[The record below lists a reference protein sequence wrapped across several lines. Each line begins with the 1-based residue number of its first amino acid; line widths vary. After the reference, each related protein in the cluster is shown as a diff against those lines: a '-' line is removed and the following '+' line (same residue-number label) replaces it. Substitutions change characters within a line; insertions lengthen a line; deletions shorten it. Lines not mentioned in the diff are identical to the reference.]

1 MENHNININSPNVD
15 GIKDDEKTSED
26 GSTDSSSWNNTQEEL
41 LKAIS
46 ERSNCMRWLHTQCNI
61 YFENTNFYLTIPNVV
76 ISTINGGFTM
86 SLPALL
92 PDGVSGKIA
101 TTIIGLISLLSAML
115 ITLNQY
121 IKSQQMMEAHRAA
134 ALSYSKLHRMIS
146 NELSLRRDQRIN
158 ALDFLKHVRLEQD
171 RLESMS
177 PLIQQH
183 VIKMFNVQFKDKNI
197 EKPEITGD
205 LDPVEINIKHRSG
218 KEYDISLPRS
228 DSVIR
233 MISGITSVVKN
244 RIFGHSKKNI
254 SIRDYNS
261 KKDIPSKHDIYLN
274 ESTRNFARN
283 DVTHPNVPMTYRDS
297 IEVVSRD

>member
-1 MENHNININSPNVD
+1 MENHNIINNSPTVD

-41 LKAIS
+41 LKSIS

-92 PDGVSGKIA
+92 PDGASGKIA

-158 ALDFLKHVRLEQD
+158 ALDFLKHVRMEQD
-171 RLESMS
+171 RLESIS
-177 PLIQQH
+177 PLIQPH
-183 VIKMFNVQFKDKNI
+183 IIKMFNVQFRDKNI

-218 KEYDISLPRS
+218 KEYDTQINRS
-228 DSVIR
+228 ESVIR

-244 RIFGHSKKNI
+244 KLFGTKKNI
-254 SIRDYNS
+254 SIHEYNS
-261 KKDIPSKHDIYLN
+261 KKDIPIRRNIYINN
-274 ESTRNFARN
+274 ESSRNFGRN
-283 DVTHPNVPMTYRDS
+283 
-297 IEVVSRD
+297 EVCQR